1 MYAWNLLAICS
12 KNITYI
18 RLLVLVFILYQ
29 YDILHINRIE
39 LMEFTYLGSIDSL
52 LDYSSFN
59 SPELHNT
66 LFLNLIFAI
75 GAIWVIIFKDK
86 NYYMEY
92 IFACQKEQSIDIDIL
107 QGPNIVKMA
116 KTGPISEA
124 DIELLNNTEL
134 WIKEAISELNN
145 PNIRPIRVKILLSD
159 ITEEVGNFISLGGD
173 INNLSLYSLIDNKLY
188 FKIIKEEVLT
198 NTNVELLE
206 EIEDAFPE
214 SEEPEPKNEKGGSNS
229 GDNGGTV
236 LFIEDK
242 SSSNNPSTSSSKMD
256 RKEIEGESQN
266 NNSSILNKILVGLL
280 SLFSYVMDFLAE
292 FFDNFFF

>member
-1 MYAWNLLAICS
+1 MYAWNLLALCNMI
-12 KNITYI
+12 I
-18 RLLVLVFILYQ
+18 RSVLILFLLYH
-29 YDILHINRIE
+29 YDIMHIDRIE

-107 QGPNIVKMA
+107 HGPNIVKMA

-188 FKIIKEEVLT
+188 FKII
-198 NTNVELLE
+198 
-206 EIEDAFPE
+206 
-214 SEEPEPKNEKGGSNS
+214 
-229 GDNGGTV
+229 
-236 LFIEDK
+236 
-242 SSSNNPSTSSSKMD
+242 
-256 RKEIEGESQN
+256 
-266 NNSSILNKILVGLL
+266 SIYINW
-280 SLFSYVMDFLAE
+280 
-292 FFDNFFF
+292 